1 MFLPLN
7 FHYTKNLHWAACL
20 CPAINCPWP
29 VKKFFQ
35 ILLPFVK
42 LTKVPGGGSGVT
54 EGGGKG
60 GLSLPGF
67 LNFCVDLFTSHSEAS
82 WRWGWC
88 VLPGLA
94 QTGSRSGASA
104 SRSLTCGRHVVG
116 QGPSSEPSEQRPR
129 AGRAHVSLHLVDP
142 ASPPGAG
149 CPIPALG
156 AKTPTISLV
165 QLIFVPATNPSFF
178 VTTHP
183 APGCRFLMDAFL
195 RRCVLIL
202 SSHLFPS
209 AKNNSVPAEG
219 CFWLRNEREQ

>member
-1 MFLPLN
+1 M
-7 FHYTKNLHWAACL
+7 AACL
-20 CPAINCPWP
+20 CPAVNCPWP

-42 LTKVPGGGSGVT
+42 LAKVPGGRSGVT
-54 EGGGKG
+54 EGGGKR

-67 LNFCVDLFTSHSEAS
+67 PSSCVDLFTSHSEAS
-82 WRWGWC
+82 RRWGWC
-88 VLPGLA
+88 VLPGLVQA
-94 QTGSRSGASA
+94 GSRSAASA
-104 SRSLTCGRHVVG
+104 ARSLTWGRHVAG
-116 QGPSSEPSEQRPR
+116 QGPSSEPSGWRPR

-149 CPIPALG
+149 RPIPALG

-165 QLIFVPATNPSFF
+165 QLIFVSATNPSFF

-202 SSHLFPS
+202 SSHLLPS
-209 AKNNSVPAEG
+209 AKNNSVLAEG
-219 CFWLRNEREQ
+219 CFWLINEREQ